1 MASEA
6 LAKVERLR
14 SQLSNLK
21 GELKQ
26 SAKVGTM
33 SVLTVSGGVI
43 AGWLYADHPTIP
55 GTSFPSAGAVG
66 AGLVLGSL
74 SGVFDDYSD
83 PLAAIGAGLLAVVI
97 GKESENYFR
106 KGN

>member
-6 LAKVERLR
+6 MQKVERLR
-14 SQLSNLK
+14 SQLTNLK
-21 GELKQ
+21 GELRK
-26 SAKVGTM
+26 SAKVGTNA
-33 SVLTVSGGVI
+33 VLTVSGGVI
-43 AGWLYADHPTIP
+43 AGWLYADHEFVP

-83 PLAAIGAGLLAVVI
+83 PLAAIGSGLLAVVI
-97 GKESENYFR
+97 GKESEAYFR
-106 KGN
+106 KS